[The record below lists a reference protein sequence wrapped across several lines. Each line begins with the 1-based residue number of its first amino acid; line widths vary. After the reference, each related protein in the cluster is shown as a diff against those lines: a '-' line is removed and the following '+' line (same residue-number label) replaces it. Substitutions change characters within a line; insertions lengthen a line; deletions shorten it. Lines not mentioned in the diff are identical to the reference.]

1 MDYKNT
7 LLMNKSNF
15 EMRGNLNQKEPLLVE
30 EWKKENIYEQMN
42 LNRKEAKEFVLH
54 DGPPY
59 ANGNMHCGHMLN
71 RILKDFVIRYKNMCG
86 FKTPFVFGWDTHGL
100 PIENQVTKSG
110 VNRKTTPIV
119 EFRKKCEEYALK
131 QVSNQKEQIRRL
143 GLVGDFDN
151 PYLTLKKEYEARQI
165 EAFAKMALSGL
176 IYKGLKPVYWS
187 PSSESALAEAEIEY
201 ADVLSNSIYV
211 AFKVKDG
218 KGLLDTDT
226 SLIIWTTTPWTLPAN
241 LAISAHPDFI
251 YGLYQ
256 TNKGKFVFL
265 KEFEKSLSEELGFED
280 VKLLKEFTGK
290 ELEFVVCKH
299 PFYDRDSLVI
309 VGTHVTNDA
318 GTGLVHTAPGH
329 GVEDYQV
336 CLNYPGKGLEP
347 YCPVDEKGYMMPGT
361 GERIEGLF
369 YEKANDVVLE
379 ILKENGALL
388 KHSTFTHSYPHDWR
402 TGKPLIFRATAQW
415 FCSIEPIREE
425 LLKIIHEVKWYP
437 SWGENRM
444 VNMIKDRGDWCI
456 SRQRAWGVP
465 IPIFYAEDE
474 TPIIDEVVFKH
485 IEDLFREHG
494 SNIWYVLDAKDLLP
508 KGYSNPHS
516 PNGKFTKEKDIMDV
530 WFDSGSSWNGVLVER
545 GTTYPSDLYLEG
557 SDQYRGWFNS
567 SLIVSVATNHKAPY
581 RSVVSH
587 GWVLDEHGEQMHKS
601 KGNGVD
607 PIKIANVYGSDILRL
622 WTASI
627 DYQQDV
633 RIGDNLIK
641 QVAEQYRKIRNT
653 LKFISWNLVDFDPN
667 NEAKEFA
674 KVDEYIL
681 AKLNRLVRVCRTSF
695 DKYDFSSAT
704 SEIFN
709 FCSSDLS
716 SFYLDIS
723 KDVLYCEAKDSIRRK
738 QTQTVLYK
746 VGETLL
752 RILNPILPFTMDEF
766 NKNLP
771 GNRSKNVQYLSY
783 PTYKEEDDSSL
794 LEEYENMLR
803 LRSDVLKAL
812 EEARNLK
819 VIGSAQEA
827 FVSIAIKDNKVKEV
841 ASKFSLEELAN
852 LFVVSEVELK
862 ETNGQKEYEVS
873 KVEVKHH
880 EGQFCSRC
888 WNYSKLAIIQEDG
901 TYLCPRCQKV
911 IHK

>member
-1 MDYKNT
+1 
-7 LLMNKSNF
+7 
-15 EMRGNLNQKEPLLVE
+15 MRGNLNQKEPLLVE

-388 KHSTFTHSYPHDWR
+388 KHTTFTHSYPHDWR

-494 SNIWYVLDAKDLLP
+494 SNIWYELDAKDLLP

-545 GTTYPSDLYLEG
+545 GITYPSDLYLEG

-653 LKFISWNLVDFDPN
+653 LKFISWNLVDYDPN

-723 KDVLYCEAKDSIRRK
+723 KDVLYCEAKDSTRRK

-771 GNRSKNVQYLSY
+771 GSRAKNVQYLDY

-827 FVSIAIKDNKVKEV
+827 FVSIAILDNKVKDV
-841 ASKFSLEELAN
+841 VSKFSLEELAN

-862 ETNGQKEYEVS
+862 ETSGQKEYEVS

-880 EGQFCSRC
+880 EGKFCSRC